1 MSRGPGDFD
10 GAMPDYDYARGEAG
24 DIGPV
29 TNKANNSP
37 FRIVQYSKCHTYSRT
52 AGTTRASPGFYLCGR
67 VAPYFP
73 KVPDTLAG
81 AVTSGWRPH
90 FFYLY
95 GQQ

>member
-37 FRIVQYSKCHTYSRT
+37 FRIVQYSNAAPIRAPPEQPVSSRI
-52 AGTTRASPGFYLCGR
+52 
-67 VAPYFP
+67 
-73 KVPDTLAG
+73 
-81 AVTSGWRPH
+81 
-90 FFYLY
+90 
-95 GQQ
+95 